1 MPPRVAIIYLTYN
14 GPESHID
21 IPRCFES
28 MTKLTYPMDRMGI
41 ICVENPSKHGTSW
54 SFIERD
60 WLARTD
66 IPKIV
71 HIEKN
76 AQDLGYSGAC
86 NVGIRFAQEQGYDYA
101 FLLNQDGDVHPDMI
115 TKAVERAEQDP
126 KIAFVQSLILL
137 GQEKDRVNSIGNQ
150 LHFLGF
156 GYAGGYRWTHE
167 RAILELKEARAH
179 NPDLEV
185 PYYSGAAVL
194 VRLSVAKALGEVYDT
209 PFYMYHEDVDATLR
223 ARLRGYKTVIEP
235 ESIMYHYYAFSKSIK
250 KFYWMERNRYI
261 VHLTIFR
268 WPTILLLAI
277 PGIFVELA
285 SFLFAIKSGWWRERL
300 RAWGFL
306 LRPSTWA
313 WIYRRRQQIQSTRV
327 VSDRFMLQWVQS
339 RILFQEEE
347 EKSAVGKTGV
357 NGNIITKFANP
368 GLELI
373 WNALYSCIRW

>member
-1 MPPRVAIIYLTYN
+1 MHPRVAIIYLTYN

-28 MTKLTYPMDRMGI
+28 MTKLTYPMDKMGI

-60 WLARTD
+60 WLTRTD

-86 NVGIRFAQEQGYDYA
+86 NVGIRLAQEQGYDYA

-167 RAILELKEARAH
+167 RAILELKEARAY

-194 VRLSVAKALGEVYDT
+194 VRLSIAKALGEVYDT

-223 ARLRGYKTVIEP
+223 ARLLGYKTVIEP

-268 WPTILLLAI
+268 WRTLLLLAI
-277 PGIFVELA
+277 PGVFVELA

-313 WIYRRRQQIQSTRV
+313 WIYHRRQQIQSTRV

-339 RILFQEEE
+339 RILFQEED

-368 GLELI
+368 GLEII
-373 WNALYSCIRW
+373 WNALYACIRW